1 MVNQFKFF
9 YNNPLKKRCRLEI
22 GSSFI
27 YRGYYCIVTI
37 KYQNGF
43 RYLVQETG
51 KDWYMKYETYLSTPS
66 AAGRQL
72 NRV

>member
-1 MVNQFKFF
+1 MVNEFKFF
-9 YNNPLKKRCRLEI
+9 YNNPFKKRCRLQI

-27 YRGYYCIVTI
+27 YQGYYSIVTNI
-37 KYQNGF
+37 YQNGF

-51 KDWYMKYETYLSTPS
+51 FNYYMKYENYLTTPS

-72 NRV
+72 NSK